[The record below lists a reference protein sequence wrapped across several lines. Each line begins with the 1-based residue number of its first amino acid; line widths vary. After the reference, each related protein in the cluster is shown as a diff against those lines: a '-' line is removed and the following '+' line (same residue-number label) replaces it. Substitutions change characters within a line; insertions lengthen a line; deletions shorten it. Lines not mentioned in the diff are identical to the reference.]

1 MILGDEIENGIR
13 HRGKPKPI
21 GIAAAEIRSTVLME
35 QLFEVVFED
44 EDLLVVNKPAGLVC
58 HPTKGDVFSS
68 LISRVRLYLKQ
79 DEAHLVNRLDRETS
93 GIVLVAKN
101 NAAAGR
107 LGKTFEQRCVLKEY
121 LAIVHGIVREKHRLI
136 EAPLGKDENSSVAIK
151 GCVRSD
157 GASART
163 EIWVER
169 QFKRDDGSFT
179 MLRVSPLTGRK
190 HQIRIH
196 LAHCGH
202 PIVGDKLYG
211 GDENLYLDFVRG
223 RLTDEQHRRLVLP
236 LQALHAGKVEIP
248 WAGRTHTFEA
258 RAERWFSN
266 FVCADETRTDCEL
279 HSHGPR
285 QKLEVVSN

>member
-1 MILGDEIENGIR
+1 VKAGTCCA
-13 HRGKPKPI
+13 KPKQTRI
-21 GIAAAEIRSTVLME
+21 DAAELTSAVSVLME
-35 QLFEVVFED
+35 NLFQVIFED
-44 EDLLVVNKPAGLVC
+44 EELLVINKPAGLVC

-101 NAAAGR
+101 NSAAGR

-121 LAIVHGIVREKHRLI
+121 LAIVQGIVREKHRLI
-136 EAPLGKDENSSVAIK
+136 EAPLGKDENSSVVIK
-151 GCVRSD
+151 GRVRSD
-157 GASART
+157 GVSART
-163 EIWVER
+163 EIWMER
-169 QFKRDDGSFT
+169 QFKRDDRAFAL
-179 MLRVSPLTGRK
+179 LRVSPLTGRK

-223 RLTDEQHRRLVLP
+223 RLSDEQRRRLVLP
-236 LQALHAGKVEIP
+236 WHALHAEKVEIP

-258 RAERWFSN
+258 RAERWFSK
-266 FVCADETRTDCEL
+266 FIDGDEPHTDCEL
-279 HSHGPR
+279 HSHSSR
-285 QKLEVVSN
+285 QKVEVASN